1 MALVK
6 DGAKKESCLYQQSIL
21 LLNINL
27 YRKKSESRK
36 RKKKWAKKLGEL
48 KILEVTKKEK

>member
-6 DGAKKESCLYQQSIL
+6 DGAKKAVCEYQQSIL

-48 KILEVTKKEK
+48 KILEVTMKEK